1 MPRNIFD
8 PKISKIPEIPKV
20 FLRDP
25 RDYSDGINFWRFRWN
40 FDDSDGIFWTFEWD
54 SEVSDGIMKILKDCE
69 NYKENIPEIP
79 IRFRRFRM
87 YRKDTKNSDEV
98 AKEIFAP
105 QNV

>member
-1 MPRNIFD
+1 MGL
-8 PKISKIPEIPKV
+8 ISEDLGGILTIRME
-20 FLRDP
+20 
-25 RDYSDGINFWRFRWN
+25 YSEHLN
-40 FDDSDGIFWTFEWD
+40 
-54 SEVSDGIMKILKDCE
+54 GIMKILKDCE